1 MYDKEKFEDQRKE
14 RDRALIM
21 RVKADAE
28 AKLERTVSQMTEK
41 ELSADMEL
49 LSSIISQICDYA
61 VDNGLEP
68 DDTIKTIAGNLKAL
82 CEISSFNNW
91 RKEEEY
97 DD

>member
-1 MYDKEKFEDQRKE
+1 MK
-14 RDRALIM
+14 
-21 RVKADAE
+21 
-28 AKLERTVSQMTEK
+28 QMTDK

-68 DDTIKTIAGNLKAL
+68 DDTIKTIADNLQAL

-91 RKEEEY
+91 SKEE
-97 DD
+97 